1 MELEKMLSYNDALK
15 IVKKNIL
22 LLEKR
27 EIEVELLN
35 SVNHILSNDI
45 LSDVNQPAF
54 DNSAVDGYAIIF
66 GEKVNSWKL
75 IGEIRAGNFSEF
87 SLSETTAVSI
97 MTGGKIPKGCTA
109 VIPIEDVIVENNVV
123 QLKAGV
129 KIFSGKNIRK
139 KGENLKLN
147 QVAVA
152 QNTLIST
159 ANISA
164 LADCGCSTV
173 KVYKPLKVAVLST
186 GDELVDLDET
196 PTEDKIRAT
205 NVYSILSLLKQFNL
219 DGVNL
224 GFSNDDKEAIKEKIK
239 LTLESDVD
247 ILLTTGGVS
256 VGKYDFLKEVFAELG
271 IERKFWRVYIKPG
284 KPIYFG
290 VFEKDGKYKLIF
302 GLAGNPVSSF
312 VNIYAFLIPALE
324 EYYKIKFNNQF
335 YARVKS
341 VFKKHDSKRHFV
353 RGNFKLCNEDQVL
366 EVSNSNSQ
374 SSGNM
379 AGLSNANCLI
389 ILDEEKQIYEKGE
402 LVKCIKI

>member
-1 MELEKMLSYNDALK
+1 MLSYNEALE
-15 IVKKNIL
+15 IIKNNIS

-27 EIEVELLN
+27 EVEVDLLN

-66 GEKVNSWKL
+66 NEKYSSWKL
-75 IGEIRAGNFSEF
+75 IGEIKAGNFFEF
-87 SLSETTAVSI
+87 TLSETTAVSI

-109 VIPIEDVIVENNVV
+109 VIPIEDVIVEDELV

-129 KIFSGKNIRK
+129 KTFNGKNIRK
-139 KGENLKLN
+139 KGENLKLD
-147 QVAVA
+147 QVAVS
-152 QNTLIST
+152 QNTLITT
-159 ANISA
+159 AHISA

-173 KVYKPLKVAVLST
+173 KVFKPLKVAVLST

-205 NVYSILSLLKQFNL
+205 NIYSILALLKQFNL

-224 GFSNDDKEAIKEKIK
+224 GFSNDDKEAIKKKIK
-239 LTLESDVD
+239 LALESDIE

-256 VGKYDFLKEVFAELG
+256 VGKYDFLKEVFEELG
-271 IERKFWRVYIKPG
+271 VERKFWRVYIKPG

-324 EYYKIKFNNQF
+324 EYYKINYNNQF

-341 VFKKHDSKRHFV
+341 PFKKNDSKRHFV
-353 RGNFKLCNEDQVL
+353 RGNYSLCDGHQVF
-366 EVSNSNSQ
+366 EVSDTNSQ

-389 ILDEEKQIYEKGE
+389 ILDEEKNIYEKGE